1 MPARSGKQY
10 IESLKAISPEVYVNG
25 RRIENVTEEPI
36 FAGPIRSI
44 AEQYDL
50 QLDPRYIEICTYEG
64 ADGARLSRSFQETK
78 SRADLIAKRRHFKL
92 RADHNFGLMGRSP
105 DFMNAFVLTW
115 LTTAPLYATLDEKFG
130 ENAIRYY
137 EYVRDN
143 DLFLTHV
150 LVNPAIDRS
159 KKSSEQEDP
168 FVHLGKVR
176 ETQEGIIVRG
186 AKMLGTMAPLTE
198 ELVGVP
204 FGGVPPGDDD
214 YALVFSLPIDTP
226 GLKFICREPIS
237 AGDRT
242 EFDHPLSSRFEEMD
256 CIAIFDDVL
265 VPWDRVLVDGRPGSR
280 DVVNS
285 VLSGG
290 SDPAILMVTGS
301 RGLASLEFLCGL
313 ATKIADATSI
323 DGFLHVQ
330 EKLGELIYKL
340 ETMRTMYY
348 GSEAMASELPDGRWI
363 PYMPGLM
370 AFHMQTAP
378 THRRMIEVIQILAAG
393 NFFYAPS
400 SGDFANEELRPLIER
415 FVRGRPGVGAE
426 ERSRL
431 YKLAWDIAGDG
442 FGQRVMQYV
451 NYYSGDPVRML
462 AALYLAADK
471 RALQQPV
478 LRALAGSF
486 DSQDI
491 PLSPEHMTNTP
502 PPPPTEPLAGGLY
515 PTASMPGSKK

>member
-10 IESLKAISPEVYVNG
+10 IDSLKALNPEIYLNG
-25 RRIENVTEEPI
+25 RRISNVTDEPT
-36 FAGPIRSI
+36 FAGAIRSV

-50 QLDPRYIEICTYEG
+50 QLDPRYIDICTYEKP
-64 ADGARLSRSFQETK
+64 DGERVSRSFQE
-78 SRADLIAKRRHFKL
+78 SRSMEDLVAKRRHFKL
-92 RADHNFGLMGRSP
+92 RADHSFGLMGRSP
-105 DFMNAFVLTW
+105 DFMNAFVLSW
-115 LTTAPLYATLDEKFG
+115 VRMAPVYASLDERFG
-130 ENAIRYY
+130 ENVIRYY

-168 FVHLGKVR
+168 FVHLGKIR
-176 ETQEGIIVRG
+176 ETDEGIIVRG

-198 ELVGVP
+198 ELVVVP
-204 FGGVPPGDDD
+204 FGGVAPGDDN

-237 AGDRT
+237 VGDRT

-265 VPWDRVLVDGRPGSR
+265 VPWDRVLADGRPGSR

-290 SDPAILMVTGS
+290 AEASVLMVTGS

-313 ATKIADATSI
+313 ATKIADATGI

-330 EKLGELIYKL
+330 EKLGELVYKL
-340 ETMRTMYY
+340 ESMRTMYY

-378 THRRMIEVIQILAAG
+378 LHRRMIEVIQILAAG

-415 FVRGRPGVGAE
+415 FVVGRPGVGAE
-426 ERSRL
+426 ERTRL
-431 YKLAWDIAGDG
+431 YKLAWDVAGDG

-451 NYYSGDPVRML
+451 NYYSGDPVRMT
-462 AALYLAADK
+462 AAVYLAADK
-471 RALQQPV
+471 PSLREPV
-478 LRALAGSF
+478 LRALAGSLE
-486 DSQDI
+486 SQNI
-491 PLSPEHMTNTP
+491 PLSPEHLTNAP
-502 PPPPTEPLAGGLY
+502 PPPPSEPLVGMY
-515 PTASMPGSKK
+515 PAASMPGSNT

>member
-1 MPARSGKQY
+1 MPARSGKEY
-10 IESLKAISPEVYVNG
+10 IDSLKQLNPEIFLNG
-25 RRIENVTEEPI
+25 RRIGNVTEEPA
-36 FAGPIRSI
+36 FAGAIRSI
-44 AEQYDL
+44 AELYDL
-50 QLDPRYIEICTYEG
+50 QLDPRYVDICTYVG
-64 ADGARLSRSFQETK
+64 PDGERVSRSFQE
-78 SRADLIAKRRHFKL
+78 SRSKEDLVAKRRHLKL

-115 LTTAPLYATLDEKFG
+115 LTTASQYSQLDDRFG
-130 ENAIRYY
+130 ANAVRYY

-176 ETQEGIIVRG
+176 ETSDGIVVRG

-198 ELVGVP
+198 EVVVVP
-204 FGGVPPGDDD
+204 FGGVAPGDDD

-226 GLKFICREPIS
+226 GLKFICREPMS

-290 SDPAILMVTGS
+290 SDASMLMVTGA

-323 DGFLHVQ
+323 DSFLHVQ

-340 ETMRTMYY
+340 ESMRTMYY

-370 AFHMQTAP
+370 AFHMQVAP

-400 SGDFANEELRPLIER
+400 SGDFANADLRPLIER

-426 ERSRL
+426 ERTRL

-451 NYYSGDPVRML
+451 NYYSGDPVRMS
-462 AALYLAADK
+462 AALYLGADK
-471 RALQQPV
+471 GALQQPV
-478 LRALAGSF
+478 LRALAGSLE
-486 DSQDI
+486 SQDI
-491 PLSPEHMTNTP
+491 PLSPERMTNPAP
-502 PPPPTEPLAGGLY
+502 PPATESLAGMY
-515 PTASMPGSKK
+515 PAPSAPGSKR